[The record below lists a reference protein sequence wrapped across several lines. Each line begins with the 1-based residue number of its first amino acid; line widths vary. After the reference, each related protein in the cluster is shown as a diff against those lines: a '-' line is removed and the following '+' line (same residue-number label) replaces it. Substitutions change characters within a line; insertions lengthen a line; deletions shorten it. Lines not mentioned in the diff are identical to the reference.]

1 MPENILNC
9 ILFFDGLLHSINLA
23 YSNVKLVPFPVC
35 IHAPSA
41 SPTLRKIKPTCH
53 VEVFG
58 PKVHMCTLPYWP
70 LLPSNQN
77 HAHFLWCLWCLG
89 VICIIYLDILVLFTY
104 KRHTHLSCF
113 SQNKEKNRCKANPSN
128 VIVSIYWLNYWLT
141 GRFRQTLF
149 HSNFPMV

>member
-1 MPENILNC
+1 MPQNILNC

-41 SPTLRKIKPTCH
+41 SPTLRKTKPTCH

-58 PKVHMCTLPYWP
+58 PKVYMCTLAYRP

-77 HAHFLWCLWCLG
+77 HAHFFCDVCDVLELFALFIWTSWFCLHIKG
-89 VICIIYLDILVLFTY
+89 T
-104 KRHTHLSCF
+104 HTCPVFL
-113 SQNKEKNRCKANPSN
+113 KIKKKNRCKANLSN
-128 VIVSIYWLNYWLT
+128 VIVSIY
-141 GRFRQTLF
+141 
-149 HSNFPMV
+149 

>member
-1 MPENILNC
+1 MPQNILNC

-41 SPTLRKIKPTCH
+41 SPTLRKTKPTCH

-58 PKVHMCTLPYWP
+58 PKVYMCTLAYWP

-77 HAHFLWCLWCLG
+77 HAHFFVMSVMSWSYLHYLFGHLG
-89 VICIIYLDILVLFTY
+89 FVYI
-104 KRHTHLSCF
+104 
-113 SQNKEKNRCKANPSN
+113 
-128 VIVSIYWLNYWLT
+128 
-141 GRFRQTLF
+141 
-149 HSNFPMV
+149 